1 MPSGNR
7 KRADDALILALVCG
21 ATVEMA
27 AQKAGISART
37 AYRRLEDP
45 SFQQRLNSQRADVV
59 RRTANMLTAA
69 GSEAVRTLLSLLL
82 PTTPA
87 SVRLGAARTILEI
100 AIKYQELTELREHIA
115 NLENRLAA
123 TKAGS
128 PSDQD

>member
-1 MPSGNR
+1 VPSGNR